1 MSLADN
7 DYGHIYMQFGDTDP
21 EKVANSFTEFLE
33 GLEYDEQTII
43 ISKSI
48 FDHSFFTVTRIQP
61 RKQLHKLRLNV
72 IN

>member
-48 FDHSFFTVTRIQP
+48 LIILSLLLLEFNHGNNS
-61 RKQLHKLRLNV
+61 